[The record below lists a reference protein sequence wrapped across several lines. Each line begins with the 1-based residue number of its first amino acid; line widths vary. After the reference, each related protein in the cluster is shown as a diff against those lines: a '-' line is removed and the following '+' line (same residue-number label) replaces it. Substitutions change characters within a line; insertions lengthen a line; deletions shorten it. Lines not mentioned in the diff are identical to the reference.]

1 MKTIKRLLMFAIS
14 GIPLSACYWPE
25 TPQETTKE
33 EQIKVKAI
41 TLKKEP
47 YNETKVYHGELQFSK
62 SASFVAQQSGIVT
75 RLNARP
81 GQKVRRGEVIAAY
94 PPLNH
99 QLQVDRA
106 RIEQDKLA
114 QDYTRQQELFKAG
127 AVSKVS
133 VDTYK
138 TQLDVLVKTTQQL
151 QDMNT
156 IRAPFSGI
164 ITQVPIKIG
173 EEVGMGQAL
182 FSMAE
187 TVAVEVN
194 FYVTPQDIAHMA
206 IGARTY
212 LNLSHK
218 KIEGKITRTSI
229 QMDPKRKAFLVTAS
243 FKNEGVLFAGTHVA
257 IALETGASLSSIW
270 IPVESLKQLGNRHY
284 VFVIEDG
291 KAIETDV
298 KIGQRNETSVQIIEG
313 LEVGQHLI
321 TAGSEKVEGNSPV
334 ITVQ

>member
-1 MKTIKRLLMFAIS
+1 MKTIKRLSMLAIS
-14 GIPLSACYWPE
+14 CSLFVGCYWPE
-25 TPQETTKE
+25 TSQETTRE
-33 EQIKVKAI
+33 EPIKVKAI

-62 SASFVAQQSGIVT
+62 SASFVAQQPGIVT
-75 RLNARP
+75 KLNARP
-81 GQKVRRGEVIAAY
+81 GQKVRRGEVVAVY

-99 QLQVDRA
+99 QLQIDQA
-106 RIEQDKLA
+106 RIEQNKIA

-151 QDMNT
+151 QNMNT

-164 ITQVPIKIG
+164 ITQVPVKIG

-187 TVAVEVN
+187 TATVEVN
-194 FYVTPQDIAHMA
+194 FYVTPHDIAHIA
-206 IGARTY
+206 IGTTTY
-212 LNLSHK
+212 LTLSHK
-218 KIEGKITRTSI
+218 KIEGKITKTSI
-229 QMDPKRKAFLVTAS
+229 QMDSKRKAFLVTAS
-243 FKNEGVLFAGTHVA
+243 FKNEGVSFTGTHVE
-257 IALETGASLSSIW
+257 IELETGPSLSGIW
-270 IPVESLKQLGNRHY
+270 IPVESLKQIGNRHY
-284 VFVIEDG
+284 VFIIKDD

-298 KIGQRNETSVQIIEG
+298 KIGQRNETSVQITEG
-313 LEVGQHLI
+313 LEVGQRLI
-321 TAGSEKVEGNSPV
+321 TAGSEKVERNSQV
-334 ITVQ
+334 LTIQ